1 MKNTIRLFIAITS
14 QQQSELIIS
23 ALSDTNFYAFEES
36 DDHLM
41 AYISEEDFHEALAKA
56 ALAPY
61 SKSYKK
67 EVIPFKNWNLAWEQ
81 NYEPVVID
89 DFVSIRASF
98 HQPITGVQH
107 DIIITPKMSFGTG
120 HHATTYLMANA
131 MKKIEFNNKTVLD
144 FGTGTAILAI
154 LAEKLGAASITAID
168 NDEWSITNASE
179 NVATNDSNK
188 ITLLKADTLNVET
201 QFDIILCNIN
211 LNVVIQN
218 AEKIINACKS
228 NAVILLSGFLVE
240 DEAAIEKAFNGK
252 SVIQTV
258 KVNRDGWLLL
268 AYEQIIG

>member
-1 MKNTIRLFIAITS
+1 MKDTIRLAITVTS
-14 QQQSELIIS
+14 QQQSELLIP
-23 ALSDTNFYAFEES
+23 ALSDMNFYAFEES
-36 DDHLM
+36 GNRLL
-41 AYISEEDFHEALAKA
+41 AYISEENFDEALAWS

-61 SKSYKK
+61 SLSYIK
-67 EVIPFKNWNLAWEQ
+67 EVIPFKNWNQAWEQ

-98 HQPITGVQH
+98 HQPIPGVQH

-131 MKKIEFNNKTVLD
+131 MKNIDFNNKAVLD

-154 LAEKLGAASITAID
+154 IAEKLGAASITAID

-179 NVATNDSNK
+179 NVATNHCNK
-188 ITLLKADTLNVET
+188 VTLLNADTLNVET

-211 LNVVIQN
+211 LNVIIQN

-228 NAVILLSGFLVE
+228 NAVVLLSGFLVE
-240 DEAAIEKAFNGK
+240 DEAVIEKAFTGK
-252 SVIQTV
+252 SFMKTV
-258 KVNRDGWLLL
+258 KTIREKWVLLV
-268 AYEQIIG
+268 YQQIIT